1 MPHGGGFNCATSAR
15 SGWFR
20 TTLAGGWLTGTG
32 VAAACCQVSRYGR
45 WRPVMRKIPIAAV
58 AALALLTGAASAQT
72 PATPS
77 TPRPA
82 APGATTAP
90 AAPRPVAQNPL
101 TQEDVANIDGTGV
114 YGNDD
119 KKIGHVQTV
128 LMEPQS
134 KKIDRLL
141 VSSGGV
147 LGVGGHRVAIPVD
160 RFTWDAEKGA
170 FKVP

>member
-1 MPHGGGFNCATSAR
+1 
-15 SGWFR
+15 
-20 TTLAGGWLTGTG
+20 
-32 VAAACCQVSRYGR
+32 
-45 WRPVMRKIPIAAV
+45 MRKIPIAAV

-134 KKIDRLL
+134 KKIDRLV

-170 FKVP
+170 FKLPEDVASVKSMPEWVEGAQTATGSSQPPRNELRIPPSGAGDSGSPAR